1 MEISLKKLIYKN
13 FLQYNN
19 RIASSYQ
26 NEKITYSDLLKKS
39 EQLSSSLLNKNYS
52 KLAISIENK
61 IDLMIIVLACIFAE
75 IPFIIIDKNSP
86 KSFLQDILSEAKISM
101 IVTDDKIDIENVEY
115 IKFSELLYSSS
126 YLKTSEYNSIKNQE
140 AVAFYIATSGSTG
153 KPKIAKRFLLAFLQ
167 DFLDFEKKLPFLFNE
182 IALQYAK
189 LNFAYGFEN
198 TLLLLIGGT
207 TICFGANNIGIKN
220 IQEMYLE
227 IEKYNASI
235 VFWASPIVKLLSK
248 HHRLC
253 DNMPS
258 SIKYIYTGG
267 EPLVISADLIVEFHN
282 RNITLVN
289 DYGCSE
295 IGKMFNCSFNIKLR
309 DLQAFNVVGVGKP
322 LKGYEAVILD
332 EELNETTK
340 GHLYLRS
347 KKKFLCSYVN
357 ENLKTNMLQKDD
369 FYLYYT
375 QDIAKIENDEI
386 IVLGRENNSVNIF
399 GYRVELEQVEYFI
412 NQIKEVEVCV
422 VIPSCNKYRE
432 ASIYCFYVGNIDSF
446 ELRRRLKENIP
457 DYMIP
462 LVFFSVENIYLL
474 PNGKV
479 DRKKNKEIFKD
490 FIEKK
495 DININDLKER
505 IYKYLINII
514 GAKIGDLDD
523 IYLKPFFEYGI
534 DSLLI
539 VDFISTI
546 EEKEKI
552 ILSIDK
558 ISSEIKCLKDI
569 VDLINDYKKG

>member
-1 MEISLKKLIYKN
+1 
-13 FLQYNN
+13 
-19 RIASSYQ
+19 
-26 NEKITYSDLLKKS
+26 
-39 EQLSSSLLNKNYS
+39 
-52 KLAISIENK
+52 
-61 IDLMIIVLACIFAE
+61 
-75 IPFIIIDKNSP
+75 
-86 KSFLQDILSEAKISM
+86 
-101 IVTDDKIDIENVEY
+101 
-115 IKFSELLYSSS
+115 
-126 YLKTSEYNSIKNQE
+126 
-140 AVAFYIATSGSTG
+140 
-153 KPKIAKRFLLAFLQ
+153 
-167 DFLDFEKKLPFLFNE
+167 
-182 IALQYAK
+182 
-189 LNFAYGFEN
+189 
-198 TLLLLIGGT
+198 
-207 TICFGANNIGIKN
+207 
-220 IQEMYLE
+220 
-227 IEKYNASI
+227 
-235 VFWASPIVKLLSK
+235 
-248 HHRLC
+248 
-253 DNMPS
+253 MPS